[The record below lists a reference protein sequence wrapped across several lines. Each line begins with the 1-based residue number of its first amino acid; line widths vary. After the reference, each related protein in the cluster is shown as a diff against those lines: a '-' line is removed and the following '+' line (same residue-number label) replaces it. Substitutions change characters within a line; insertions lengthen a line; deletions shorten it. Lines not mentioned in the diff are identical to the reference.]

1 MNVPDLKVT
10 TYFVLPI
17 FQTTYPTGKNML
29 LIRNLTYWFILS
41 TSLILLFP
49 FMLLALPVQG
59 GAHKMAQIWVRI
71 LNWSLKHIIGLKYR
85 LIGAENIP
93 DRPSI
98 ICAKH
103 QSGWETLAL
112 QEIFPPQVYVAKRE
126 LFKIPFF
133 GWGLKLVK
141 TIGIDRSNSREA
153 SKQLM
158 EQGMARKNEGYWI
171 TIFPE
176 GTRLPPGEKGRY
188 KLGGARMAKMFEM
201 DIVPVSLN
209 SGEFWPK
216 NAFLKHPGTITVV
229 IHPVIP
235 HNSGTEAKLMAE
247 CEKRIETQQPLIE
260 GKGPFVAK
268 NRKATASPS

>member
-1 MNVPDLKVT
+1 MNVSDLKWLYILSRPV
-10 TYFVLPI
+10 
-17 FQTTYPTGKNML
+17 FQTTHPIGKNML

-153 SKQLM
+153 NKQLM

-216 NAFLKHPGTITVV
+216 NSFLKHPGTITVV
-229 IHPVIP
+229 INPVIP
-235 HNSGTEAKLMAE
+235 HSSGTEAELMAE

-260 GKGPFVAK
+260 GKGPFAAK
-268 NRKATASPS
+268 NKKTTASPS

>member
-235 HNSGTEAKLMAE
+235 HSSGTEAELMAE

-260 GKGPFVAK
+260 GKGPFAAK